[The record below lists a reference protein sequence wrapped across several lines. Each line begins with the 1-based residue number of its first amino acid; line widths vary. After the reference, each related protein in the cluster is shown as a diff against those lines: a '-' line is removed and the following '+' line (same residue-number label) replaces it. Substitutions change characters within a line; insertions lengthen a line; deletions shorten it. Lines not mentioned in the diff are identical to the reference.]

1 MDREAWSAA
10 VHGVA
15 KSQTWLSNRT
25 TISHL
30 FIQHIVTKWEVWISL
45 CSQCWG
51 CINEKGDQTSLYLWS
66 FCSSKETDVDT
77 VLPVS
82 LRERRLI
89 VGVMCCEEPKY
100 PPVSLSLGLK
110 KKKRKAWKSR
120 GIKTNLHLKEVVK
133 KKDKSRQPVI
143 SWRNVC
149 AITPRL
155 SFWCLY
161 PVIILKL

>member
-1 MDREAWSAA
+1 MAEQQNNNN
-10 VHGVA
+10 
-15 KSQTWLSNRT
+15 KSSIHST
-25 TISHL
+25 L
-30 FIQHIVTKWEVWISL
+30 FTKWEVGISL

-51 CINEKGDQTSLYLWS
+51 RGNEKGDQTSLYLWS

-110 KKKRKAWKSR
+110 KKKKRKALKSR
-120 GIKTNLHLKEVVK
+120 GIKTNLYLKEVVK
-133 KKDKSRQPVI
+133 
-143 SWRNVC
+143 
-149 AITPRL
+149 
-155 SFWCLY
+155 
-161 PVIILKL
+161 